1 VIDQR
6 TGPVTAFLQRFL
18 NVRRGEVAPLLVAA
32 FYFFC
37 VLTAIGVMRPARDA
51 IGMRSGLDNI
61 RWLFIGTAVVTLAV
75 NPMFG
80 WLVSRFRRL
89 VFIAATYLFFAAS
102 LVGFYV
108 LIEMVPGAVGE
119 VSGRVFYIWYSVF
132 NLFSTMLFWALMADR
147 FSLEQSKRLF
157 GAIAVGGT
165 VGAIVGPALASMLAR
180 PLGAAAL
187 LLVSASFLCLGV
199 FAAWLV
205 TRLQPSVQ
213 AEGAPASAASLDR
226 AVIGGSA
233 WQGIG
238 RVLQSRYLSGISLYV
253 LLMTVVATF
262 IYFTRLNM
270 VAALGQDTDLRAT
283 ALARID
289 TITQTATLLLQLVV
303 TGHLMKR
310 FGVAV
315 ALTVLPVVA
324 SLGFVGLAIASSFA
338 MLIVF
343 DAFFRAIQRAITR
356 PARETLFTVVSRED
370 KYKSKAVTD
379 TFVYRGGDLLGA
391 WIPVWLGPL
400 GLGLIG
406 LASAVVPLAAVW
418 GMLGLWLGRRQGSM
432 LSADRG
438 SEPASAPPRTLTSP
452 VT

>member
-1 VIDQR
+1 MIDQR